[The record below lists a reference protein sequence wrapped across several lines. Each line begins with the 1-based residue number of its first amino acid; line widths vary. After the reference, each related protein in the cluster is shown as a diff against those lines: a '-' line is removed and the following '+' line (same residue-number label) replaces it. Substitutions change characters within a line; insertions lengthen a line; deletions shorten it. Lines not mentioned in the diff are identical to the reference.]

1 MEIVLKFDK
10 KELQRVKE
18 ILLKD
23 DVVSRASIV
32 FKDGEIIGKEG
43 YYCYISGLE
52 EHCKRALELT
62 KDIAEEAEEGE
73 KNKVIEKIKEEGEKA
88 NEGFGAIFG

>member
-1 MEIVLKFDK
+1 MEIVLKFNK
-10 KELQRVKE
+10 KELQKVKE

-23 DVVSRASIV
+23 EIVSRASIV

-62 KDIAEEAEEGE
+62 KDIAEEAEEEE
-73 KNKVIEKIKEEGEKA
+73 KNKVIEKIKAEEEKA

>member
-1 MEIVLKFDK
+1 MEIVLKFNK

-23 DVVSRASIV
+23 EIVSRASIV
-32 FKDGEIIGKEG
+32 FKDGETIGKEG

-52 EHCKRALELT
+52 EQCKRALELT
-62 KDIAEEAEEGE
+62 KDIAEEAEEEE
-73 KNKVIEKIKEEGEKA
+73 KNKVIEKIK
-88 NEGFGAIFG
+88 

>member
-1 MEIVLKFDK
+1 MEVVLKFDK
-10 KELQRVKE
+10 KDLQRVKE

-23 DVVSRASIV
+23 EVVSRASII
-32 FKDGEIIGKEG
+32 FKEGEIIGEEN

-52 EHCKRALELT
+52 EQCKRALELT
-62 KDIAEEAEEGE
+62 KDIAKEAEKEE
-73 KNKVIEKIKEEGEKA
+73 KNKVIEKIKEEEERA